1 MSVLLFAENAN
12 GKFKKA
18 TLEAASYASELASK
32 LGVEL
37 HAVAI
42 GTIANDELAKLGT
55 YGVAKVHTITDA
67 GLSAAFS
74 DQGYTRAVVAVA
86 QAIGAKSVIF
96 SQSYNAK
103 AVAPRVAARL
113 NAAMLS
119 GASSNPTVQGDSLV
133 VTRSVNSGK
142 GIETVRTNRPVSV
155 ISVKTNSY
163 GLKETPKTAAI
174 EAFAFSSQAS
184 DFGAKSVEV
193 VKTAN
198 KISIT
203 EADTVVSG
211 GRGFKGPENWGLLE
225 KLADLLGAG
234 TACSKPV
241 SDMDWRPH
249 HEHVGQTGI
258 QIAPNL
264 YIAIGISGAIQHLA
278 GVNSSKNIVVINKD
292 PEAPFFKIA
301 DYGIVGDLFEVLPK
315 LTAAIEKAK
324 AAHA

>member
-18 TLEAASYASELASK
+18 TLEAASYASELAGK
-32 LGVEL
+32 LGVAL
-37 HAVAI
+37 HAVSI
-42 GTIANDELAKLGT
+42 GNVADDELAKLGT
-55 YGVAKVHTITDA
+55 HGVSKVHTITDA
-67 GLSAAFS
+67 ALNTFS
-74 DQGYTRAVVAVA
+74 DQGYTRAIGEVAK
-86 QAIGAKSVIF
+86 AIGVKSVVM
-96 SQSYNAK
+96 SQSYNCK
-103 AVAPRVAARL
+103 AVAPRIAARL
-113 NAAMLS
+113 GAAMVS
-119 GASSNPTVQGDSLV
+119 GASTNPTVDGENLV
-133 VTRSVNSGK
+133 MMRGTNSGK
-142 GIETVRTNRPVSV
+142 GLETVRTRRAVSV
-155 ISVKTNSY
+155 ITVKTNSY
-163 GLKETPKTAAI
+163 GLKETPTAAAI
-174 EAFAFSSQAS
+174 EAFGFASQAS
-184 DFGAKSVEV
+184 DFGAKSVEI

-225 KLADLLGAG
+225 KMADLLGAG

-241 SDMDWRPH
+241 ADMDWRPH

-301 DYGIVGDLFEVLPK
+301 DYGIVGDLFEILPK